1 MSKKTIDEALEELK
15 KVPKDL
21 NEVLPPIENY
31 RPLNKTTEEIIED
44 GKKMMDEM
52 EKGDNK

>member
-1 MSKKTIDEALEELK
+1 MSKMTIKEALEELK

-31 RPLNKTTEEIIED
+31 RPLNKTSDEIIED
-44 GKKMMDEM
+44 GKKMMYKM
-52 EKGDNK
+52 EKEDNK

>member
-1 MSKKTIDEALEELK
+1 MSKMTIKEALEELK

-31 RPLNKTTEEIIED
+31 RPLNKTSDEIIED
-44 GKKMMDEM
+44 GKKMIDEM
-52 EKGDNK
+52 EKEG

>member
-21 NEVLPPIENY
+21 NEILPPIENY
-31 RPLNKTTEEIIED
+31 RPLNKTPEEIIED
-44 GKKMMDEM
+44 AKNMLEKMKE
-52 EKGDNK
+52 EDNK

>member
-1 MSKKTIDEALEELK
+1 MMMSKKTIDEVLEELK

-31 RPLNKTTEEIIED
+31 RPLNKTSDEIIED
-44 GKKMMDEM
+44 GKKMMNEM
-52 EKGDNK
+52 EKEG

>member
-21 NEVLPPIENY
+21 NVILPHIENY
-31 RPLNKTTEEIIED
+31 IPLNKTPEEIIED
-44 GKKMMDEM
+44 AKNMLEKMKE
-52 EKGDNK
+52 EDNK

>member
-1 MSKKTIDEALEELK
+1 MSKMTIKEALEELK

-31 RPLNKTTEEIIED
+31 RPLNKTSDEIIKEA
-44 GKKMMDEM
+44 ENRM
-52 EKGDNK
+52 EKEDNK